1 MMKAGITGGIGSGKS
16 VVSELFRMR
25 GIPVYAADREA
36 KQLNDHSPL
45 IREQLT
51 ARFGKELYADGN
63 LNRSLLATLM
73 FQDKQR
79 VAAVNAIVHP
89 ILAQSFLEW
98 CSRHRGDKLVMI
110 DAALLFE
117 AGFASYLDRVI
128 TVYAPVE
135 IRLERV
141 IKRDHTCREAVQER
155 MKHQMPEEEKMR
167 QSDFVIHNDGSQ
179 SLIRQSA
186 AILEQLLQL

>member
-16 VVSELFRMR
+16 VVSERFRMR
-25 GIPVYAADREA
+25 GIPVYDADREA